1 MVAILTADE
10 VEMKLYDLAVK
21 ANELKALETAV
32 DAWNPAA
39 AAAAAVGMGLPFQ
52 AYYNAAIDSQGGVIS
67 SGDYPELR
75 SIPELCRNIFSIDP
89 EEFRGATEL
98 LDAVAKDM
106 ADFQGAPGNVL
117 TKIGNW
123 YGDAAEAFEEY
134 FSGYEG
140 AQARQAE
147 MLAATVNACGS
158 LASIVETSQESMSSL
173 LTSAN
178 ELADKMIQ
186 HYWDTQEA
194 MQNTMTLVVLAV
206 IAAGLSAGA
215 AVGALAL
222 VGSIGGG
229 VSALAGGMYSF
240 QLSEDELS
248 AQNLSTLL
256 DDVCGKFTEVESAIR
271 HADDEIFENID
282 ALRSGWS
289 MREVAIP
296 APPGADETD
305 IESFHHES
313 SL

>member
-1 MVAILTADE
+1 MIEVLTAEE
-10 VEMKLYDLAVK
+10 VDAKLYDLAVK
-21 ANELKALETAV
+21 ANELQALEAAV
-32 DAWNPAA
+32 AAWNPVA
-39 AAAAAVGMGLPFQ
+39 AAAAAVGTGLPFQ
-52 AYYNAAIDSQGGVIS
+52 AYYDAAIESQGGVIS

-75 SIPELCRNIFSIDP
+75 TIPELCRNIFSIDA
-89 EEFRGATEL
+89 EQFRGATEL
-98 LDAVAKDM
+98 LDGVASDM
-106 ADFQGAPGNVL
+106 ADLQGAPGNVL

-147 MLAATVNACGS
+147 LLAAAVNACGS
-158 LASIVETSQESMSSL
+158 MASIVEVSQESMSSL
-173 LTSAN
+173 LTNAN
-178 ELADKMIQ
+178 DLADKMIQ
-186 HYWDTQEA
+186 NYWDTQEA
-194 MQNTMTLVVLAV
+194 MQNTMTLVVLGV

-240 QLSEDELS
+240 QVSEVELS
-248 AQNLSTLL
+248 AQNLNTLL
-256 DDVCGKFTEVESAIR
+256 NDVCTEFSKVESAIR
-271 HADDEIFENID
+271 HADDEIYDAID
-282 ALRSGWS
+282 SLRSGWT

-296 APPGADETD
+296 APPGTDEAD
-305 IESFHHES
+305 IESFHHAS